1 MAKITSVEPQ
11 KKNPKRFNIFLD
23 GEFAFGA
30 DEDLVV
36 NRRLVVGKVI
46 EPEELEKILF
56 EAEVGKLME
65 RMYRWFSIRQ
75 HSEKEVREH
84 FRIKN
89 YELKIKG
96 KEQISQFVIDAL
108 VETLK
113 KKGMVNDLEF
123 AKAWTEA
130 RRKSKQKGIKAIK
143 AELFQKGIDK
153 EIIEEVTTRP
163 SFGGR
168 VESRESSEEELAKT
182 ALEKKMKYW
191 KNLPPLEF
199 KKKAFEYLMRKGFE
213 YDVVKEIIEN
223 FTKKE

>member
-1 MAKITSVEPQ
+1 MPKITSVEPQ
-11 KKNPKRFNIFLD
+11 KKSASRRTKRFNIFID

-36 NRRLVVGKVI
+36 NRRLVVDKI
-46 EPEELEKILF
+46 IDPEELNKILF

-75 HSEKEVREH
+75 HSEKEVRDH
-84 FRIKN
+84 FRVKN
-89 YELKIKG
+89 LEARVKT
-96 KEQISQFVIDAL
+96 KEEIAPLVIDVLIEA
-108 VETLK
+108 LK

-153 EIIEEVTTRP
+153 EIIEEVT
-163 SFGGR
+163 G
-168 VESRESSEEELAKT
+168 VESQESSEKDLAKQ
-182 ALEKKMKYW
+182 ALEKKLKYW
-191 KNLPPLEF
+191 KNLPVLAF
-199 KKKAFEYLMRKGFE
+199 RKKAFEFLMRKGFE
-213 YDVVKEIIEN
+213 YDVIKEAVEKA
-223 FTKKE
+223 TRLM